1 MDYIGSQLILLFE
14 CRLYKLAWG
23 SFGMDSNTYPS
34 GLLIGGA
41 EQGKLS
47 IWDPVKIIS
56 GETEDTLVHKLDKH
70 NGQVIALDI
79 NPFQVWCFI

>member
-1 MDYIGSQLILLFE
+1 
-14 CRLYKLAWG
+14 
-23 SFGMDSNTYPS
+23 MDSNTYPS